1 MAHLTVAANENIVR
15 RAMQVLTKNFVFEKS
30 DDQDHGAFSTGY
42 TVQCHLE
49 GGTIDFRADNTV
61 EIKELDLVW
70 DELEFRLG
78 LNIPEVCVGGGCLG
92 PFCLPRVC
100 IFDADPDV
108 SIALDIASFVRQE
121 VSVIGG
127 VLPRYFDVENPPA
140 LGPICQFV
148 RNQLVS
154 SGTIEPFD
162 GDEWQLFLDVE
173 TIDLDLFDFAD
184 IVGDLIEDAFD
195 ALITALIPGG
205 VVRDL
210 ILAIIG
216 GVTDVIRAVLDFGDD
231 LDEWLSDLFNV
242 SFGLG
247 DFIITAIA
255 DFLSHCIPIFRLDDP
270 FEIMPATAQ
279 GLVPV
284 ALPIRNVVARV
295 DATELVVQADIG
307 A

>member
-78 LNIPEVCVGGGCLG
+78 LDIPEVCVGGGCLG
-92 PFCLPRVC
+92 PFCLQRVC

-140 LGPICQFV
+140 LGTICQFV
-148 RNQLVS
+148 RDQLVS

-184 IVGDLIEDAFD
+184 IVGDLIEDALD